1 MDLHDKRP
9 SSFSAA
15 RRLGRP
21 QPRPVKDTRRNAL
34 KALKVFFQDN
44 VFLFCQSPHELA
56 KDRLEVRNEE
66 WKTCQLNGTIP
77 RTELPGNEYCPFPP
91 WQYATDS
98 AVFSRYVQV
107 EFYSQLNMLY
117 RQMEPDI
124 NMMFRLDDYGGL
136 DLRALRRHWGLQTC
150 VPIHPSRWD
159 LEDPADRDW
168 LSPLALANLCE
179 RGIRIKFTEPLVS
192 RSTMRQR
199 QLRASYRAFRSF
211 SDLFLCYFISRLD
224 QYTPLVGWHRAYQKI
239 TTKQLEE
246 IEITLLGFFV
256 VLTIGSILYYHQV
269 DLWAFV
275 VWFKNIVLCIF
286 HVQ

>member
-1 MDLHDKRP
+1 MSSTQMDLGDKRP

-44 VFLFCQSPHELA
+44 VFLFCQSPEELA
-56 KDRLEVRNEE
+56 KDRLEERNEE
-66 WKTCQLNGTIP
+66 WKMCQLNGTLP
-77 RTELPGNEYCPFPP
+77 RTDLPSNE
-91 WQYATDS
+91 
-98 AVFSRYVQV
+98 YVQV

-117 RQMEPDI
+117 QQMEPDI
-124 NMMFRLDDYGGL
+124 DTMFRLDEYGGL
-136 DLRALRRHWGLQTC
+136 DLRALRRNWGLQTC

-159 LEDPADRDW
+159 SEDPADRDW

-179 RGIRIKFTEPLVS
+179 RGRRIKFTEPLVS
-192 RSTMRQR
+192 KSTMRQR

-224 QYTPLVGWHRAYQKI
+224 QYTPLVKWNCACQKI
-239 TTKQLEE
+239 STKKLED
-246 IEITLLGFFV
+246 IETTLLGFFV

-269 DLWAFV
+269 DLCALV
-275 VWFKNIVLCIF
+275 VWFKDLVLCIF